1 MTWDDLEPFDVVFP
15 ITDSG
20 PWVVTWKGRDEHG
33 LLCLATLDLYT
44 GHHSE
49 IEAGA
54 MRFAPS
60 VRVLRGGEDVNT

>member
-20 PWVVTWKGRDEHG
+20 PWVVTWKGRDKDDVV
-33 LLCLATLDLYT
+33 CLATLDLYT

-49 IEAGA
+49 IEAGG
-54 MRFAPS
+54 MRFS
-60 VRVLRGGEDVNT
+60 SRVKVLRGGEDVNR